1 MLQGDTYT
9 SIFKTLLSSQLE
21 GIMDTEA
28 RETRERYVQ
37 WEKKRREDARLTAA
51 RTSKKAE
58 MKKASDVLA
67 KKNGDEEINDWIE
80 FSRTQRKPGAG

>member
-67 KKNGDEEINDWIE
+67 KKIE
-80 FSRTQRKPGAG
+80 QMATKKSTTGSSLAALSEN